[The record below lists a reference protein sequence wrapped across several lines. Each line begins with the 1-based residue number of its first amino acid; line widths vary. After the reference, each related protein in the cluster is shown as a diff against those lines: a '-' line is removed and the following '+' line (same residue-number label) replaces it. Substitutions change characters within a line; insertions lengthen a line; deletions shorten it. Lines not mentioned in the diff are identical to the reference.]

1 MEDFKIS
8 FQVLFLAAYFD
19 GSLYI
24 LHKKKYC
31 YRKSQDDWNRFLRM
45 RVQQTGI
52 RLLRRLL
59 DTETQFRRSE
69 KEKIM
74 KGVESRPMTF
84 TVSRKG
90 RIHYIDE
97 KFANERISD
106 HFESFV
112 RLSPDEKEMRFTVLF
127 VRLWIINEAN
137 ILSLV

>member
-59 DTETQFRRSE
+59 DTETEFRRSE
-69 KEKIM
+69 KEEIM

-84 TVSRKG
+84 SVSRKG
-90 RIHYIDE
+90 RTQYIDE
-97 KFANERISD
+97 TSVSEQRCE

-112 RLSPDEKEMRFTVLF
+112 RLSPDEKEMRFTALF
-127 VRLWIINEAN
+127 VRL
-137 ILSLV
+137 

>member
-1 MEDFKIS
+1 MEHFTIS
-8 FQVLFLAAYFD
+8 FQVLFLTKQDDA
-19 GSLYI
+19 SHV
-24 LHKKKYC
+24 LHKKRFC
-31 YRKSQDDWNRFLRM
+31 YRKSQDDWNLFLRM
-45 RVQQTGI
+45 RIQPTAI

-59 DTETQFRRSE
+59 DTETQIGRRG

-112 RLSPDEKEMRFTVLF
+112 RLSPDEKEMRFTALF
-127 VRLWIINEAN
+127 VRL
-137 ILSLV
+137 